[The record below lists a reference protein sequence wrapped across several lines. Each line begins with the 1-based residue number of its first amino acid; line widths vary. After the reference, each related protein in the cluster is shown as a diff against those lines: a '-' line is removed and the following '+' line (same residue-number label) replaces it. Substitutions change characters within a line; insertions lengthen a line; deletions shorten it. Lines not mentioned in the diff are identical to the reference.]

1 MFEALGRRTYRS
13 RRLVL
18 ALAGVFVA
26 VALTWGSG
34 VFAKLAA
41 GGFDNPDSESGRAL
55 AAIEADFG
63 RNDVDV
69 VALYRS
75 DTRTVDDPTFRAD
88 VEGVLAGL
96 PSSAVRGSATFW
108 STNSGAFVS
117 ADRHATY
124 AALQLTG
131 ADDDARKQAFE
142 AIRDQ
147 LAAPGLSTRLGGP
160 AAVYTDINT
169 QVKEDIGKA
178 EALSLPIVFLLL
190 ILVFG
195 SLAAASM
202 PLVIGGLAILGSFTL
217 LRVFT
222 MFTDVSVFAIN
233 IVTMLGLGLAIDYAL
248 FVVSRFREELP
259 RTASVED
266 ALARTMA
273 TAGRT
278 VAFSGLTVAISL
290 ASLLLFPQVFLRSM
304 GFGGMAA
311 VLVAMVG
318 ALTVLPALLGVLG
331 HRVDALRVPPPRW
344 RRSSRGSAGESAGES
359 GWSRVARGVMRKPVA
374 IAGVVTAVLLVL
386 GTPFLDVHFGGVDA
400 RVLPAGTESRVVEET
415 LAGDFSGNPSRAI
428 DVVLQGGDE
437 AGRADYLDR
446 VRHLSGVTGA
456 EITGE
461 NGGTSRIT
469 VNFAG
474 EPTAPAARDLVGD
487 IRHLTPPPGADV
499 LVGGQTAELVD
510 LLHSLG
516 STLPWMAL
524 FVGIVTFV
532 LLFLAFGS
540 VVLPLKALVMNVLS
554 LSAAFGAIVWIFQ
567 EGHLS
572 GLLGFTPTGDIEATQ
587 PILMLAMAFGLSMD
601 YEVFLLSRVREEWD
615 RTGDTPAAV
624 TTGLARSG
632 PIISSA
638 ALLLIVVIGAF
649 ATSGITFIKML
660 GVGMVLAI
668 LIDAT
673 VVRGLLVPA
682 TMRLLGAANWWAP
695 AGLRRAWERYGFRE
709 DHGTAPQPVRG
720 PARIEQAYPYVLSAP
735 DPVYPADGGND
746 PITPSYAA

>member
-1 MFEALGRRTYRS
+1 F
-13 RRLVL
+13 
-18 ALAGVFVA
+18 
-26 VALTWGSG
+26 
-34 VFAKLAA
+34 
-41 GGFDNPDSESGRAL
+41 
-55 AAIEADFG
+55 
-63 RNDVDV
+63 
-69 VALYRS
+69 RS
-75 DTRTVDDPTFRAD
+75 D
-88 VEGVLAGL
+88 VEQAISGL
-96 PSSAVRGSATFW
+96 PSSAVRESATFW

-117 ADRHATY
+117 ADRHSTY
-124 AALQLTG
+124 AALKLTG

-147 LAAPGLSTRLGGP
+147 LRAPGLSTRLGGP

-169 QVKEDIGKA
+169 QVKSDIAKA
-178 EALSLPIVFLLL
+178 EGLSLPIVFLLL
-190 ILVFG
+190 VFVFG

-217 LRVFT
+217 LRLFT
-222 MFTDVSVFAIN
+222 MLTDVSVFAIN

-248 FVVSRFREELP
+248 FVVSRFREELA
-259 RTASVED
+259 RNTSVED

-304 GFGGMAA
+304 GFGGVTA
-311 VLVAMVG
+311 VLVAMIG

-331 HRVDALRVPPPRW
+331 PRIDSLRIPRP
-344 RRSSRGSAGESAGES
+344 RRRRGTGES
-359 GWSRVARGVMRKPVA
+359 GWARIARGVMRKPVA
-374 IAGVVTAVLLVL
+374 VAGVVTAVLLVL
-386 GTPFLDVHFGGVDA
+386 GTPFLHVDFGGVDA
-400 RVLPAGTESRVVEET
+400 RVLPTGTESRVVEDT
-415 LAGDFSGNPSRAI
+415 IAADFPGDPSHLI
-428 DVVLQGGDE
+428 DVVLRGGDE

-446 VRHLSGVTGA
+446 VRALPGVTGA
-456 EITGE
+456 DVTGT
-461 NGGTSRIT
+461 NGDTSRIS
-469 VNFAG
+469 VSFDG
-474 EPTAPAARDLVGD
+474 QPTSPAARDLVGA
-487 IRHLTPPPGADV
+487 IRHLAAPPGSEV

-516 STLPWMAL
+516 ATLPWMAL
-524 FVGIVTFV
+524 FVGLVTFV

-572 GLLGFTPTGDIEATQ
+572 GLLGFTSTGDVEATQ

-615 RTGDTPAAV
+615 RTGDNPAAV
-624 TTGLARSG
+624 ANGLARTG
-632 PIISSA
+632 PIITSA

-660 GVGMVLAI
+660 GVGMVIAI
-668 LIDAT
+668 VIDAT

-695 AGLRRAWERYGFRE
+695 GPLRRAWERFGFRE
-709 DHGTAPQPVRG
+709 GEHELEVPVAV
-720 PARIEQAYPYVLSAP
+720 PTIEQIYPYVLSAP
-735 DPVYPADGGND
+735 DPVYAAEGGYD
-746 PITPSYAA
+746 PITPEYAA

>member
-1 MFEALGRRTYRS
+1 
-13 RRLVL
+13 
-18 ALAGVFVA
+18 LAGVFVVVA
-26 VALTWGSG
+26 VTWGSG

-55 AAIEADFG
+55 ATIEADFG
-63 RNDVDV
+63 RNDIDV
-69 VALYRS
+69 LALYRS
-75 DTRTVDDPTFRAD
+75 EDRTVDDPSFRSD
-88 VEGVLAGL
+88 VEQAISGL
-96 PSSAVRGSATFW
+96 PSSAVRESATFW
-108 STNSGAFVS
+108 STNSDAFVS
-117 ADRHATY
+117 GDRHSTY
-124 AALQLTG
+124 AALKLTG
-131 ADDDARKQAFE
+131 GDDDARKKAFE

-147 LAAPGLSTRLGGP
+147 LRAPGLSTRLGGP

-169 QVKEDIGKA
+169 QVKSDIAKA
-178 EALSLPIVFLLL
+178 EGLSLPIVFLLL
-190 ILVFG
+190 VFVFG

-222 MFTDVSVFAIN
+222 MLTDVSVFAIN

-248 FVVSRFREELP
+248 FVVSRFREELA
-259 RTASVED
+259 RTTSVED

-304 GFGGMAA
+304 GFGGVTA
-311 VLVAMVG
+311 VLVAMIG

-331 HRVDALRVPPPRW
+331 PRIDSLRIPRP
-344 RRSSRGSAGESAGES
+344 RRREGTGES
-359 GWSRVARGVMRKPVA
+359 GWARIARGVMRKPVMM
-374 IAGVVTAVLLVL
+374 AGTVTAVLLVL
-386 GTPFLDVHFGGVDA
+386 GTPFLRVDFGGVDA
-400 RVLPAGTESRVVEET
+400 RVLPTGTESRIVEDT
-415 LAGDFSGNPSRAI
+415 IAADFPGDPSHLI
-428 DVVLQGGDE
+428 DVVLRGGDDT
-437 AGRADYLDR
+437 GRADYLER
-446 VRHLSGVTGA
+446 VRSLPGVSAADLTG
-456 EITGE
+456 T
-461 NGGTSRIT
+461 NGDTSRIS
-469 VNFAG
+469 VSFDG
-474 EPTAPAARDLVGD
+474 QPTSPAARDLVGD
-487 IRHLTPPPGADV
+487 IRHLIAPPGSEV

-516 STLPWMAL
+516 ATLPWMAL
-524 FVGIVTFV
+524 FVGLVTFV

-572 GLLGFTPTGDIEATQ
+572 GLLGFTSTGDIEATQ

-615 RTGDTPAAV
+615 RTGDNPAAV
-624 TTGLARSG
+624 ANGLARTG
-632 PIISSA
+632 PIITSA

-660 GVGMVLAI
+660 GVGMVIAI
-668 LIDAT
+668 VIDAT

-695 AGLRRAWERYGFRE
+695 APLRRAWERFGFRE
-709 DHGTAPQPVRG
+709 DGGGARPV
-720 PARIEQAYPYVLSAP
+720 PAIEQLYPYVLSAP
-735 DPVYPADGGND
+735 DPVYAAEGGYD
-746 PITPSYAA
+746 PITPEYAA